1 MKQVIRAQ
9 YRAALKTDIAEKE
22 LQKAVLSCR
31 SKMEKEVQKEK
42 LLTGGM
48 FRYKNMLFLYMECIV
63 DTETYAAK
71 EVCEG
76 QKYIEQLIMDS

>member
-31 SKMEKEVQKEK
+31 LKMEK
-42 LLTGGM
+42 M
-48 FRYKNMLFLYMECIV
+48 CIR
-63 DTETYAAK
+63 
-71 EVCEG
+71 
-76 QKYIEQLIMDS
+76 DSL